1 MKTKIVFWADDLQCL
16 KTLGTKGMFQLLVR
30 RVFLNW
36 GRELQAGHNLRIS
49 ETPWKKHKNLK
60 FHYLKE
66 YNG

>member
-1 MKTKIVFWADDLQCL
+1 MTTKIVFWADDLQCL

-49 ETPWKKHKNLK
+49 ETP
-60 FHYLKE
+60 
-66 YNG
+66 